1 MSWLICVDDVADD
14 DQPARP
20 DDLAYEVEADHE
32 DMELGDRRP
41 IPTARFRRYPAR
53 RLTPSRRPSRSGE
66 NQMIFSAEK
75 VRLMQRSGPA
85 SGHRATAE
93 PIGTSGRSGVLP
105 PIHGLPG
112 GLRRNRHLPPAA
124 RLR

>member
-1 MSWLICVDDVADD
+1 MISPPGRTILLVRSRQITKMWNW
-14 DQPARP
+14 
-20 DDLAYEVEADHE
+20 ET
-32 DMELGDRRP
+32 GDRSPQRGFAGIRP
-41 IPTARFRRYPAR
+41 GG
-53 RLTPSRRPSRSGE
+53 LTPSRRPSRSGE